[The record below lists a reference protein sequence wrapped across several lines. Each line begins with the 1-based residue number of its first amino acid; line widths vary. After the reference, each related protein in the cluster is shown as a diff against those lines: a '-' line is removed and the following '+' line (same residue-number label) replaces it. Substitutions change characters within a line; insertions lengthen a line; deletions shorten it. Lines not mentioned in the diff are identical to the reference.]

1 MLLVLS
7 PCLHPP
13 PSCPLLSAGSHTPL
27 SLPPHHHNRHHRCH
41 PTEQMGAPGQS
52 KGPPPAVKKVLS
64 LFGSGR
70 EEDKMVGY
78 LSFLKIGPKLLKF
91 LPGGAG
97 GRGMGSC
104 VGVDLGVDGRVCG
117 WVGGWVAPVHIVLR
131 AGQATAEFLSAC
143 AWPPG
148 CASAQLY
155 VPAAL
160 GPPRRAALPCGCWR
174 RQEGEGPAHLADRLL
189 LLEPGRAGA
198 QGGTLYVQ
206 GSGAQLCW
214 PLGLMSTVRGPQW
227 RLQPRLGGLAPA
239 RPQQPPTHHGR
250 LSQREPLALHPPLPT
265 HTTPTPAL
273 PTHPSPPPRAGL
285 ITWCPCSSTWPRR
298 RLGWRRARRRSPGRW

>member
-97 GRGMGSC
+97 GPGMGSC
-104 VGVDLGVDGRVCG
+104 VGVDLGVDERVCG
-117 WVGGWVAPVHIVLR
+117 WVGGWVAPVHRVLR
-131 AGQATAEFLSAC
+131 AGQATTEFLSAC

-155 VPAAL
+155 LRVAL
-160 GPPRRAALPCGCWR
+160 GPPRRAALRCGCWR

-189 LLEPGRAGA
+189 LLEPGGAGA

-206 GSGAQLCW
+206 GRDSICPREGRPALLAAG
-214 PLGLMSTVRGPQW
+214 PDVNSTGPPVAAAASAW
-227 RLQPRLGGLAPA
+227 WAGPR
-239 RPQQPPTHHGR
+239 
-250 LSQREPLALHPPLPT
+250 
-265 HTTPTPAL
+265 TPTP
-273 PTHPSPPPRAGL
+273 PNYPPRPPQSA
-285 ITWCPCSSTWPRR
+285 
-298 RLGWRRARRRSPGRW
+298 